1 MTPGRGLESLIHDA
15 VAAAVDGDPEL
26 FARAHYE
33 LFTRAGDHAGLVQAA
48 IVRMLLEEQH
58 PDGLD
63 GSDVREL
70 LSLATTACSWFSNLS
85 EPALIGVL
93 VGALGMPDTESTL
106 GPAELSQHGCLLIAT
121 LLGTGRAPV
130 DPYVAAAISEIR
142 RAETV
147 ELP

>member
-1 MTPGRGLESLIHDA
+1 MTPGRQLETLTRDA
-15 VAAAVDGDPEL
+15 VAAAVDGDSEL
-26 FARAHYE
+26 FARAHHE
-33 LFTRAGDHAGLVQAA
+33 LFAHAGVHAGLVQAA

-70 LSLATTACSWFSNLS
+70 LTRATSACSWFSDLS

-93 VGALGMPDTESTL
+93 VGALGMPDTESAL

-121 LLGTGRAPV
+121 LLGAGQEPV

-142 RAETV
+142 RAEIV
-147 ELP
+147 EMP